1 MRYVVG
7 YTDTAEGRDALAL
20 AVRLART
27 TGARLD
33 LVLVLESAER
43 ATLVPAD
50 PGYERYLRETAEGW
64 LATGLALVPAG
75 IEATSHVVY
84 AESPADG
91 LLEAVETLRAEL
103 IVIGTAQRGLLA
115 RFALGAD
122 ANALLHSSPV
132 PVALAPEGAA
142 AAGDAPIG
150 RVTCAIGTRPGADEL
165 LAAAIGATRRGD
177 VPLRLVSLVTLDQP
191 GGSPAPAAE
200 ASTGHPDAA
209 SRAEAHAAAVLEEAA
224 AHLPATVDVSSEV
237 ATGRR
242 IEDAVAA
249 LDWRPDEIAL
259 VGSSRLAQP
268 KRLFLGSTAAKMLRE
283 LPVSL
288 MVVPRDAEFTLGD
301 L

>member
-7 YTDTAEGRDALAL
+7 YTDTDEGRDALAL

-50 PGYERYLRETAEGW
+50 PGYERYLRETTEGW
-64 LATGLALVPAG
+64 LATGLAHVPAG
-75 IEATSHVVY
+75 IEATTHVVY

-103 IVIGTAQRGLLA
+103 IVIGTSPTGLLG
-115 RFALGAD
+115 RFTLGSD
-122 ANALLHSSPV
+122 ANALLHSAPV
-132 PVALAPEGAA
+132 PVALAPGGCA
-142 AAGDAPIG
+142 AAGGAPIS

-177 VPLRLVSLVTLDQP
+177 VPLRLVSLVALDQP
-191 GGSPAPAAE
+191 GGAPASA
-200 ASTGHPDAA
+200 TGTAHPDAA
-209 SRAEAHAAAVLEEAA
+209 TRAEAHAAAVLEEAV
-224 AHLPATVDVSSEV
+224 AHLPATITVTSQV

-249 LDWRPDEIAL
+249 LDWWPDEIAL

-283 LPVSL
+283 LPVPL